1 MKFHHIGIFVRKIN
15 DAKKILQKQV
25 KIKSCS
31 KIFRDRKLKVKVVFI
46 LDKNN
51 IRYELVEPYGK
62 GNPVDK
68 VLKEKVNLLNH
79 LGYKVTKFDKWCSY
93 FRNLGYGFLTTPQK
107 AVAFKQ
113 SRIVFMLSPLGFI
126 VELIEQSSDKKLTK

>member
-15 DAKKILQKQV
+15 DAKKILQEQV

-31 KIFRDRKLKVKVVFI
+31 KIFKDRKLKVKVVFI

-68 VLKEKVNLLNH
+68 VLKKKVNLLNH

-93 FRNLGYGFLTTPQK
+93 FRNLGYGFLTIPQK
-107 AVAFKQ
+107 AVAFKH
-113 SRIVFMLSPLGFI
+113 SRVVFMLSPLGFI